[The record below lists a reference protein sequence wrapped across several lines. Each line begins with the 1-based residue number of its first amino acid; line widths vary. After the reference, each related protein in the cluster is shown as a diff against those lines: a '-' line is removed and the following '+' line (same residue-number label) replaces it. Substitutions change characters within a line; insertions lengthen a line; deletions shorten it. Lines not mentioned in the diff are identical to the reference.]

1 MTIPPEIIGLI
12 KIISSLLI
20 LLVIW
25 SLAIFGLI
33 RILHKIGVPSKKIII
48 TSFLIFGIVIGVWS
62 FQMGKTDIVAAL
74 NFPGSTVSEIV
85 FSDLGQYWKSIS
97 EPVGYEHIPIRDLKT
112 GEIIGI
118 HDEPQYD
125 FPLKKVSDLYIPAS
139 ILSWGLLGLVLQ
151 LVYNRWMK
159 R

>member
-1 MTIPPEIIGLI
+1 MTIPPEIIRLI
-12 KIISSLLI
+12 KIIPSILI

-25 SLAIFGLI
+25 SLAILGLTK
-33 RILHKIGVPSKKIII
+33 ILHKISSSEKIII

-85 FSDLGQYWKSIS
+85 FGDLSQYWKSIS
-97 EPVGYEHIPIRDLKT
+97 EPVGYEHISIRDLET

-118 HDEPQYD
+118 QDEPQYD

-151 LVYNRWMK
+151 WVYNRWMK